1 DAWSVDDPEHVEG
14 GDVLDGGTFEC
25 YFRYDGESPVPS
37 GQASQLCVG
46 GPEGYGFYLP
56 ATGCCLRFKA
66 TATTANRNTA
76 TAPVALTPGEW
87 VHAVATVGDGE
98 IKLYLNGQPAWELEP
113 ESGNGIGTGR
123 NHLGPY
129 TQLNVDSVPQWGIGG
144 APRAEGITAPANIA
158 VAASRMWSDVLT
170 DAQVAE
176 LWRQERPVP
185 PEVDVPAADVLD
197 VDFSDAEAPFRDH
210 SPANRPPSVTGA
222 SDVAP
227 SPAFASQPQHVYTTD
242 GSKDHAFY
250 PLQDAWA

>member
-1 DAWSVDDPEHVEG
+1 
-14 GDVLDGGTFEC
+14 
-25 YFRYDGESPVPS
+25 
-37 GQASQLCVG
+37 
-46 GPEGYGFYLP
+46 
-56 ATGCCLRFKA
+56 
-66 TATTANRNTA
+66 
-76 TAPVALTPGEW
+76 
-87 VHAVATVGDGE
+87 
-98 IKLYLNGQPAWELEP
+98 
-113 ESGNGIGTGR
+113 
-123 NHLGPY
+123 
-129 TQLNVDSVPQWGIGG
+129 
-144 APRAEGITAPANIA
+144 
-158 VAASRMWSDVLT
+158 DVLT

-250 PLQDAWA
+250 PLQDAWADTGMPRTDDIETWTDDTWAGEGITLQCDVKVNQELPVTGTPHVCAGKSAGGFGMH